1 MVPEGD
7 GAPGGPSRS
16 RPRSPPRTPPAIHGG
31 DGGLRPP
38 PPRNGPPPAVVGSLA
53 VALLVASFL
62 GGGAEATPHDFG
74 GEQEDNWR
82 ITCYTCMNV
91 SNNEECNRYAIDRPC
106 PQGRDYCLTLHVMD
120 GLELDRSVL
129 VNKRCAYLDECTG
142 DSTGCATLDGQTQCV
157 SCCDQPYCNDFV
169 PSNETSAMF
178 HRSSA
183 SGSLVIGPVGRT
195 WRLAVLFSSAILAS
209 RCHVVS

>member
-106 PQGRDYCLTLHVMD
+106 PQGVHRCFVDREGLLPDSPRDGRPGAGSQRVGEQAVRLPGRVHGGFD
-120 GLELDRSVL
+120 GVRHPGWADAMRVL
-129 VNKRCAYLDECTG
+129 L
-142 DSTGCATLDGQTQCV
+142 
-157 SCCDQPYCNDFV
+157 
-169 PSNETSAMF
+169 
-178 HRSSA
+178 
-183 SGSLVIGPVGRT
+183 
-195 WRLAVLFSSAILAS
+195 
-209 RCHVVS
+209 